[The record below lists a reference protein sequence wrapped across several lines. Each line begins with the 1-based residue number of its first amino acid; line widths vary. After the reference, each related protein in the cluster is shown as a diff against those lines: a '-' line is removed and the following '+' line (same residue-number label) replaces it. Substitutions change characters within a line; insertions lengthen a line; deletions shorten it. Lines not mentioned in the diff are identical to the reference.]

1 MWITAA
7 APYAVLLILL
17 IRGVTLPGAMFG
29 IEYYLKPRLELL
41 KEVDVK

>member
-17 IRGVTLPGAMFG
+17 VRGVTLPGAALG
-29 IEYYLKPRLELL
+29 VEYYLKPNLELL
-41 KEVDVK
+41 KNVDVS